1 MQGRSKTV
9 SVPLVPFAPAR
20 RWHWPSLLTLLVSV
34 LINVLWIVL
43 FACAIGVAVDLWLE
57 HSDKLPR
64 MLWRATRI

>member
-1 MQGRSKTV
+1 MQGRSKSA
-9 SVPLVPFAPAR
+9 SVPLVPFTAAR
-20 RWHWPSLLTLLVSV
+20 RWHWPSLLTLAVSV

>member
-1 MQGRSKTV
+1 MQGRSKSA
-9 SVPLVPFAPAR
+9 SVPLVPFTAAR

-43 FACAIGVAVDLWLE
+43 IVWAIGFSIELWLE
-57 HSDKLPR
+57 HADKMPR